1 MQTLNT
7 FTLVAI
13 KRPVQ
18 QPAIVGKR
26 DKLLAAIAEQVE
38 IAKARA
44 AGDVY
49 YKTVNRKARDRETG
63 ELKPVQ
69 TLTYPKA
76 WWWAGNDGKT
86 YLSLR
91 YGKRLLELGSGN
103 FAIQVPDTADIA
115 EVLQQVKASVTAG
128 EFDEALSKVA
138 RFGSRSH

>member
-1 MQTLNT
+1 MQALNT

-13 KRPVQ
+13 KRPVA
-18 QPAIVGKR
+18 QPAIVSKR

-49 YKTVNRKARDRETG
+49 CKTVNRKARDRDTG

-69 TLTYPKA
+69 TLSYPKA
-76 WWWAGNDGKT
+76 WWWTGDDGKT
-86 YLSLR
+86 YMSLR
-91 YGKRLLELGSGN
+91 YGKRLLELGAGN
-103 FAIQVPDTADIA
+103 FAIQVPNGVAVADL
-115 EVLQQVKASVTAG
+115 LQQVKAAVMAG

>member
-1 MQTLNT
+1 MQTLDA

-26 DKLLAAIAEQVE
+26 DKLLAAIAEQIE
-38 IAKARA
+38 IANARA
-44 AGDVY
+44 NGDLFC
-49 YKTVNRKARDRETG
+49 KTVNRKARDRDTG

-69 TLTYPKA
+69 TLSYPKA
-76 WWWAGNDGKT
+76 WWWTGDDGKT

-91 YGKRLLELGSGN
+91 YGKRLLELGGGN
-103 FAIQVPDTADIA
+103 FAIQVPDGVAIAD
-115 EVLQQVKASVTAG
+115 VLQQVKAAVMAG

-138 RFGSRSH
+138 RFGSRTH